1 MVLATIVIPK
11 SLLFPVIMKNMV
23 NTVALTIYL
32 IGFKNLSKDKSVFI
46 SNINEELFFLRIK
59 TKKGNQNSK

>member
-11 SLLFPVIMKNMV
+11 SLFFPVIMKNMV
-23 NTVALTIYL
+23 NIVALTIYL

-46 SNINEELFFLRIK
+46 SNINEELVFLPIK

>member
-23 NTVALTIYL
+23 NIVALTVYWL
-32 IGFKNLSKDKSVFI
+32 LKS
-46 SNINEELFFLRIK
+46 EQR
-59 TKKGNQNSK
+59 